1 MLEEALWSPA
11 RRKIIFRKTSSEN
24 RKAAHWAALFKEA
37 KGEGKN
43 LSGKAMQECSP
54 DCDRQSEEVYKLG
67 RGLKSYCFYGLLC
80 LLIK

>member
-11 RRKIIFRKTSSEN
+11 RRKSFSGKHHQEN

-43 LSGKAMQECSP
+43 LSGKAMQGVALTHART
-54 DCDRQSEEVYKLG
+54 DRLKKSTSLEEG
-67 RGLKSYCFYGLLC
+67 
-80 LLIK
+80 